1 MIQRVFCEGLTQYL
15 DMKPELLERLFPQL
29 DSLIDMHFEFLRQLR
44 ERQDQTAV
52 IPTIADI
59 LLNQFQEEQAVR
71 WRSAYGAFC
80 SNHLDAV
87 SIYKEQIKSD
97 RRFQEFVQ
105 QCANNPL
112 LRKMGI
118 PECILTV
125 TTRITKYPLLIEPLI
140 KTAKVSAV
148 IVTIVIFST
157 PSPSPSPSPSL
168 SLSSLLLTSYFSSS
182 SPSLCSPPD
191 VADPLLAVQ
200 DRPAEQ
206 QKLRSCLSLVKSI
219 LVDVNGQVAE
229 KERAQRLLE
238 IYNRMDARSHVTHDG
253 RKFKKSDILLEGRKL
268 LFEGLCSLVSPT
280 LAPGNQG
287 GRGNRWP
294 QCTALHCTA
303 LHCNALH

>member
-1 MIQRVFCEGLTQYL
+1 MQEHIYEFIITEKHHCQLLKVIQRVFCEGLTQYL

-59 LLNQFQEEQAVR
+59 LLNQFQEEHAVR

-140 KTAKVSAV
+140 KTAKVL
-148 IVTIVIFST
+148 
-157 PSPSPSPSPSL
+157 P
-168 SLSSLLLTSYFSSS
+168 SLSSLSSLVHRHRHRHHCYCELISYHHPHHYAPHPMFLTPFFLSRT
-182 SPSLCSPPD
+182 
-191 VADPLLAVQ
+191 
-200 DRPAEQ
+200 DRPSS
-206 QKLRSCLSLVKSI
+206 RSCGAASAWS
-219 LVDVNGQVAE
+219 
-229 KERAQRLLE
+229 RA
-238 IYNRMDARSHVTHDG
+238 SWWT
-253 RKFKKSDILLEGRKL
+253 
-268 LFEGLCSLVSPT
+268 
-280 LAPGNQG
+280 
-287 GRGNRWP
+287 
-294 QCTALHCTA
+294 
-303 LHCNALH
+303 